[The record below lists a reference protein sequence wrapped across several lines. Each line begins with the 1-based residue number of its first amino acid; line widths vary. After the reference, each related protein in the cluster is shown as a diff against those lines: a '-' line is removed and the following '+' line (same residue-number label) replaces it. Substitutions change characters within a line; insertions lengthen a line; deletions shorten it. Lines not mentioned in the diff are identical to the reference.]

1 MEKGEPRGNWF
12 GVYPIIKPETDRP
25 TIPNYPLAILWKIID
40 MRADLFPYTRAA
52 PIVSQIPEQR
62 VPEIP
67 FSKQD
72 CPIKKKH

>member
-12 GVYPIIKPETDRP
+12 GVYPIIKLEIDRP
-25 TIPNYPLAILWKIID
+25 SIPNYPLAILLKKRE

-52 PIVSQIPEQR
+52 PTVPQIPEKR

-67 FSKQD
+67 FSKPD